1 MSIRYFFLFVLIGL
15 PSAAVLSQSAIGLDN
30 QIDLKHIGKRTYYLE
45 DPSRLLRIDDVLTD
59 KFQSQF
65 VPCQRDVPNFSATA
79 SAYWLKFEIQKNVP
93 GNFYL
98 EVGSPFIDSISVFEF
113 DEEGQMISAR
123 YSGDDFP
130 YEYREIKISN
140 YLFGLDMPVNA
151 KHTFYLRIK
160 SVQPLFFP
168 LRVGALISFMEF
180 AHIQDYI
187 QGVYFGFMMLIFL
200 YNLFLFFTI
209 REKIYLYYITY
220 ILSITLFMA
229 SVFGYLFEFLWPNIP
244 AINQFAVVFPGLT
257 MITATLFTQKI
268 LDTRKASKKLHQVS
282 HVFTIIGAMICL
294 LVFFNFKIAGLQLA
308 QGGLLLMAIYFLFLG
323 LRFRMKGFLVATYYL
338 VAWGALIA
346 GIIVAL
352 MGSLN
357 VIPVMPYVNAMQIGS
372 AFEVLLLSFA
382 LGERINTYKK
392 QKEHAQ
398 VLALLSAQENEL
410 LIREQNSLLEQEVT
424 KRTEKIAIQNE
435 ELVTLNEEK
444 DALMGVVAH
453 DIRSPLNQIK
463 GFIQLI
469 KLSASN
475 LSKDHNEYLEEMHRS
490 ADRLTQ
496 MTSQILDINAINSKG
511 IKLKMKITNL
521 AEIVKEVLKYF
532 QIEAKKKTIRIEFD
546 KGDGSNFA
554 NVDRNYLIQI
564 LENLIS
570 NAIKFS
576 NPKSTIFLRVFGEKK
591 LTKIEIEDNG
601 PGISEEDQKNLFK
614 QFHLL
619 TAKPTAGESSTGLG
633 LSIVK
638 RYIEAMNGEIHCK
651 SVVGEGTKFV
661 VSFKKQS
668 R

>member
-1 MSIRYFFLFVLIGL
+1 MSIRYFFLFLLIGL
-15 PSAAVLSQSAIGLDN
+15 PSVAVLSQSAIGLDN
-30 QIDLKHIGKRTYYLE
+30 QIDLKHIGKQTYYLE
-45 DPSRLLRIDDVLTD
+45 DPNGLLRIDDVLTD

-65 VPCQRDVPNFSATA
+65 IPCQRDDPNFSATA
-79 SAYWLKFEIQKNVP
+79 SAYWLKFEIQKHVP

-123 YSGDDFP
+123 YSGDDLP

-168 LRVGALISFMEF
+168 LRVGTLISFMES
-180 AHIQDYI
+180 AHIEDYI
-187 QGVYFGFMMLIFL
+187 QGVYFGFMMVIFL

-209 REKIYLYYITY
+209 REKIYLYYIAY
-220 ILSITLFMA
+220 ILSMTLFMA
-229 SVFGYLFEFLWPNIP
+229 SIFGYLFEYLWPNIP
-244 AINQFAVVFPGLT
+244 AINQFEVVFPGLT
-257 MITATLFTQKI
+257 MITATLFTQKF
-268 LDTRKASKKLHQVS
+268 LDTRNVSNILHQIS
-282 HVFTIIGAMICL
+282 HVFTIIGVMVCL
-294 LVFFNFKIAGLQLA
+294 LVFFNFKIAGLLLA
-308 QGGLLLMAIYFLFLG
+308 QGGLLLMATYFLFLG
-323 LRFRMKGFLVATYYL
+323 LRSRMKGFLVANYYL
-338 VAWGALIA
+338 IAWGALIA
-346 GIIVAL
+346 GIIFAL
-352 MGSLN
+352 LESLN
-357 VIPVMPYVNAMQIGS
+357 FIPVMPYVNAMQIGS
-372 AFEVLLLSFA
+372 GFEALLLSFA

-398 VLALLSAQENEL
+398 VLALLSAQENEM
-410 LIREQNSLLEQEVT
+410 LIRKQNTLLEQEVT

-444 DALMGVVAH
+444 DTLMGVVAH

-469 KLSASN
+469 KLSTSN
-475 LSKDHNEYLEEMHRS
+475 LSKDHSDYLEEMHRS

-511 IKLKMKITNL
+511 IKLKMKIADL

-532 QIEAKKKTIRIEFD
+532 QIEAQNKPIKIEFE
-546 KGDGSNFA
+546 KGNGHNFA

-576 NPKSTIFLRVFGEKK
+576 NPKSTIFLRVLDEKK
-591 LTKIEIEDNG
+591 LTKIEIEDHG

-633 LSIVK
+633 LSIAK

-651 SVVGEGTKFV
+651 SVIGEGTKFV
-661 VSFKKQS
+661 VSFKKQLL
-668 R
+668 